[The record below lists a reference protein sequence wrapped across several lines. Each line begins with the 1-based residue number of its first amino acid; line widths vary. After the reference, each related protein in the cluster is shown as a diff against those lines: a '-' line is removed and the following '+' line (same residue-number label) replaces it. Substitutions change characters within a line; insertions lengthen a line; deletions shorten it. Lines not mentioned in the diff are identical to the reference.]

1 MKISQKTWL
10 EIRGMTLVYFL
21 LLEILLIA
29 TLQYW
34 PQIREALEKNT
45 GVFVNLMPGD
55 FLKRIVRG
63 MANKS
68 PDFAYRAY
76 IATEQ
81 FFRSVNIIGISA
93 AVLLGTGTIA
103 RERENGTLEF
113 LLSRPI
119 KRSAILWSKTWC
131 LMLAVTLPIF
141 LSSATII
148 PITKMLGFPY
158 QLEWGPIFLAS
169 FHGCLFVLVFLL
181 IAIAASTLFRAQVHV
196 AFFVGGLIVTE
207 VGVYFIKGLRQT
219 SVFMLSD
226 FDIYMPI
233 LVGNR
238 SALDV
243 FLKWD
248 LWLIL
253 AIVLIYSFTLRRF
266 KKMDL

>member
-1 MKISQKTWL
+1 MKISKKTWI

-21 LLEILLIA
+21 LLEVLLVA

-63 MANKS
+63 MADKS

-81 FFRSVNIIGISA
+81 FFRSVNIIGIAA

-119 KRSAILWSKTWC
+119 KRSSILWFMS
-131 LMLAVTLPIF
+131 LF
-141 LSSATII
+141 L
-148 PITKMLGFPY
+148 
-158 QLEWGPIFLAS
+158 
-169 FHGCLFVLVFLL
+169 
-181 IAIAASTLFRAQVHV
+181 
-196 AFFVGGLIVTE
+196 
-207 VGVYFIKGLRQT
+207 
-219 SVFMLSD
+219 
-226 FDIYMPI
+226 
-233 LVGNR
+233 NN
-238 SALDV
+238 
-243 FLKWD
+243 
-248 LWLIL
+248 
-253 AIVLIYSFTLRRF
+253 
-266 KKMDL
+266 